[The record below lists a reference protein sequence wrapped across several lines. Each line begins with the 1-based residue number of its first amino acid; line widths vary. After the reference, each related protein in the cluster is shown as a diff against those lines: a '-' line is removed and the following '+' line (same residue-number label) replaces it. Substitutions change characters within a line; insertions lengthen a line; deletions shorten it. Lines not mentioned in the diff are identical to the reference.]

1 MQDIQADLNQND
13 LMLVFSYFD
22 VNGNGKISY
31 EEFLRVI
38 RGTMNDRRKRI
49 VIMAFEKMDKNK
61 KGSKNVE
68 RAGRGGFPMLS
79 YS

>member
-61 KGSKNVE
+61 K
-68 RAGRGGFPMLS
+68 
-79 YS
+79 